1 MKSAIS
7 FQLIILVLL
16 SITSCEHDQRNS
28 NVTIVTDVNNV
39 APGTVID
46 SFSEAVTEDKLNHFN
61 YTVKIIADSAV
72 NKGIYI
78 AEAAYGPN
86 VARGKFTMPKG
97 MEQAKPILKKCAS
110 GHCNIVGFRLD
121 GDTTFYDYFEI
132 NSTKTETGMRYIN
145 SYSFE

>member
-1 MKSAIS
+1 MKSTIS
-7 FQLIILVLL
+7 FQLISLVLL
-16 SITSCEHDQRNS
+16 SITSCKSGQRS
-28 NVTIVTDVNNV
+28 ANVTIVTNV

-46 SFSEAVTEDKLNHFN
+46 SFNEPVTEDKLNHFN

-72 NKGIYI
+72 DKGIYI

-97 MEQAKPILKKCAS
+97 MEQAKPILKKCAF

>member
-7 FQLIILVLL
+7 FQLISLILL
-16 SITSCEHDQRNS
+16 SITSCEHGQRSS
-28 NVTIVTDVNNV
+28 NVTNITNV

-46 SFSEAVTEDKLNHFN
+46 SFSEPVTEDMLNHFN

>member
-7 FQLIILVLL
+7 FQLISLVLL
-16 SITSCEHDQRNS
+16 SITSCKSGQRS
-28 NVTIVTDVNNV
+28 TNVTIVTNV

-46 SFSEAVTEDKLNHFN
+46 SFSEPVTEDKLNHFN

-72 NKGIYI
+72 DKGIYI

-97 MEQAKPILKKCAS
+97 MEQAKPILKKCPS
-110 GHCNIVGFRLD
+110 GHCNIVGFRLN

-145 SYSFE
+145 SYFFE